1 MEKFDIKI
9 IKDKEELVFEVRDY
23 LHHEDEKC
31 TFDVYQNEQLVASFA
46 PHPHET
52 VTVCKNPGNLDKEL
66 VNLIAE
72 KLEAHQL

>member
-1 MEKFDIKI
+1 MERFDIKV
-9 IKDKEELVFEVRDY
+9 KKGKEELIFEVRDY

-31 TFDVYQNEQLVASFA
+31 TFDVYKEDQLVVSYA

-72 KLEAHQL
+72 KIEAYQL